1 VSFIDSRLRGFEK
14 DIRICLTP
22 VRAEHRPGVTHAYFP
37 GLATCCAT
45 LEYLT
50 ALHRGNT
57 EGIGWQQ
64 VRDFASAYLP
74 QPAYNAEVVKVLFSA
89 LRHPVA
95 HRGIASGVWVER
107 PSASRR
113 VVWKVTASALKPAC
127 SVVAEPG
134 VVKKDS
140 PWPTRYTHRVLV
152 HLRRFALDLGDAA
165 ARYAQ
170 DIPKSQTLLRN
181 FERCMHQLYPA

>member
-1 VSFIDSRLRGFEK
+1 
-14 DIRICLTP
+14 
-22 VRAEHRPGVTHAYFP
+22 
-37 GLATCCAT
+37 

-64 VRDFASAYLP
+64 VRDFATAYLP
-74 QPAYNAEVVKVLFSA
+74 QPAYNAEVVKVLFIA

-107 PSASRR
+107 PSATRR
-113 VVWKVTASALKPAC
+113 VVWKVSASAIRPAC

-134 VVKKDS
+134 LIKKDS
-140 PWPTRYTHRVLV
+140 PWPTRYTHRVHV
-152 HLRRFALDLGDAA
+152 HLRRLALDLTEAA
-165 ARYAQ
+165 AQYSHDLPNSPA
-170 DIPKSQTLLRN
+170 LLAN
-181 FERCMHQLYPA
+181 FERCMRQLYPV

>member
-1 VSFIDSRLRGFEK
+1 VDFITSRFRGFEK

-22 VRAEHRPGVTHAYFP
+22 VKAEHRSGVTHAYFP
-37 GLATCCAT
+37 ALATCCAT

-64 VRDFASAYLP
+64 VRDFANAYLP
-74 QPAYNAEVVKVLFSA
+74 QPAYNAEVVKVLFNA

-95 HRGIASGVWVER
+95 HRGVATGVWVER
-107 PSASRR
+107 PSATRR
-113 VVWKVTASALKPAC
+113 VVWKVTASAIHPAC
-127 SVVAEPG
+127 SVVAEAG
-134 VVKKDS
+134 VVRKDS

-152 HLRRFALDLGDAA
+152 HLRRLAIDLREAA
-165 ARYAQ
+165 ARYSH
-170 DIPKSQTLLRN
+170 DLPNSPVLLAN
-181 FERCMHQLYPA
+181 FERCMRQLYPV